1 MTRNLCFMAE
11 LGNYFEQNY
20 PCCVVP
26 ENIHTS
32 HTEGNG
38 NSDVR
43 GSRTRKFPKGR
54 GVASRGFFPGGPSK
68 IGELLIN
75 NNFSVELA
83 TSYLTLNSCFK
94 TIIIVCIIHL
104 IYGRSECFFHGLHDI
119 FLIQLS
125 SSHK

>member
-11 LGNYFEQNY
+11 FGNYFEPNY

-32 HTEGNG
+32 PTEGNG
-38 NSDVR
+38 NSDGR
-43 GSRTRKFPKGR
+43 GSETRKFPKGR

-75 NNFSVELA
+75 NNFSVVLA
-83 TSYLTLNSCFK
+83 TSYLTLNRCQPRSKGSQNNYYCLHYQEPIK
-94 TIIIVCIIHL
+94 WSLHL
-104 IYGRSECFFHGLHDI
+104 H
-119 FLIQLS
+119 
-125 SSHK
+125 